1 LAAIERRRSCPS
13 FTIVVRTLLNDAPQA
28 ARFQVAIVMPT
39 YFAGPLDF
47 IGGGDRYAFR
57 VAQALRAHHDV
68 TLVTFGPT
76 YSEQT
81 VEGLRHVIVKAGGA
95 DPENPIPR
103 LGFFVRRRFDIIHV
117 YQFRCAVT
125 SMLAALGRLVGTP
138 IVVSDV
144 GGGGR
149 SLMLH
154 LRLYRLIQRF
164 VCISDFSRT
173 ILPRSVW
180 PRAVAVKGGLD
191 LERFQPHA
199 GSRRRRV
206 LQVGRIMPH
215 KGINYLIEAARS
227 DIPVVV
233 AGRVKDPAYFA
244 YLREL
249 SRGCD
254 VTFLTDADDEEILEL
269 YRTSAVTVG
278 ASVYRDLWG
287 GTWPMSELLGLT
299 MLESMAVGTPVVC
312 TRVGGMPEYVVDG
325 KVGFVIEPNDSQALR
340 MKILQLMSDEP
351 LATKMGNAGSAHVQQ
366 FSWQAVA
373 DGVSAEY
380 SRLLNAR

>member
-1 LAAIERRRSCPS
+1 
-13 FTIVVRTLLNDAPQA
+13 
-28 ARFQVAIVMPT
+28 
-39 YFAGPLDF
+39 
-47 IGGGDRYAFR
+47 
-57 VAQALRAHHDV
+57 
-68 TLVTFGPT
+68 
-76 YSEQT
+76 
-81 VEGLRHVIVKAGGA
+81 
-95 DPENPIPR
+95 
-103 LGFFVRRRFDIIHV
+103 
-117 YQFRCAVT
+117 
-125 SMLAALGRLVGTP
+125 
-138 IVVSDV
+138 
-144 GGGGR
+144 
-149 SLMLH
+149 
-154 LRLYRLIQRF
+154 
-164 VCISDFSRT
+164 
-173 ILPRSVW
+173 
-180 PRAVAVKGGLD
+180 
-191 LERFQPHA
+191 
-199 GSRRRRV
+199 
-206 LQVGRIMPH
+206 MPH
-215 KGINYLIEAARS
+215 KGINYLIEAAGS